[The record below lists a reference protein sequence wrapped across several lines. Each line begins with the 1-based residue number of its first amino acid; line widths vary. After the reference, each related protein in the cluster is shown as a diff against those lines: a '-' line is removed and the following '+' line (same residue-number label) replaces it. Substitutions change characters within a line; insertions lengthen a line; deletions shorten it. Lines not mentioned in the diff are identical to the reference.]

1 MECERLISMVDDLAD
16 LLEQAAAA
24 GMVASTTRH
33 RDRHPVAFL
42 QLSMAPRPTRLV
54 RPDGSPVRA
63 LVVDDEL
70 NLGELLRLAM
80 SYEGWDARSA
90 TDSTVAL
97 EVIRDFAPD
106 VLVLDVMMPGIDG
119 VELLSRIRADGND
132 VPVLFLTAKDAV
144 EDRIA
149 GMAAGGDDYVTKP
162 FNLEEVMLRLR
173 AMVRRHVAVA
183 AADGVL
189 RVGDLSL
196 DEDAYEVERAATA
209 ITLTAKEFE
218 VLRYLMHNA
227 GRVVSKS
234 QILDAVWGY
243 DFGGDSGVVE
253 IYISYLRRKID
264 ALGKPLIH
272 TVRGVGYAIKP

>member
-1 MECERLISMVDDLAD
+1 M
-16 LLEQAAAA
+16 
-24 GMVASTTRH
+24 
-33 RDRHPVAFL
+33 
-42 QLSMAPRPTRLV
+42 
-54 RPDGSPVRA
+54 
-63 LVVDDEL
+63 DDEL